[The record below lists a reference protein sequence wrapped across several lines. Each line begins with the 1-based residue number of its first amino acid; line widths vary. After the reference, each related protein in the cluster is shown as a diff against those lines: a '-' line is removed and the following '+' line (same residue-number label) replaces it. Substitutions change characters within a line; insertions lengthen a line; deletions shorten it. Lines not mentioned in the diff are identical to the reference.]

1 MSTIIQIKRSSGS
14 AAPSTSDLLVGEMAY
29 AQDASANGASG
40 VLYIESVNSSGAAS
54 IDAIGGKKYTAAVDG
69 ATNANTA
76 SAIVKRDASGNFS
89 AGTITADL
97 TGDVTG
103 QVSDISNHDTSD
115 LAEGS
120 NLYFT
125 TARGDANFAS
135 NLAASDTSDL
145 AEGSNLYYTDTRAR
159 NAISVSG
166 DLSYDPA
173 TGVISYDDSAMS
185 IAQFDTDDLAEGE
198 SNLYFTTGRVESA
211 VDDYVSGGTGLSYNL
226 GQLSLDDTAV
236 TAGSYGSADEVATFT
251 VDAQGRLTAAGSTT
265 IDITASQVSDFNSA
279 VDNEIDSYLEGG
291 VGLSYGGG
299 VIDLDD
305 TAVTAGSYGSS
316 TAIPTFTVDAQG
328 RLTAAGEASISTDLG
343 VAADTGSDTIALG
356 SDTLTFSGGTGVTT
370 SVSNGEVSIGI
381 GQDVGTTADVTFN
394 DVTVNGTLS
403 SDDITATTVTIAG
416 NLTVT
421 GTTTTVNS
429 TTISVTDPL
438 IFVGNDNDSTDAVDL
453 GIFGMYD
460 STGSQDQYAGLFR
473 DSSDGKWKLFKDLE
487 TAPTTTVNVSGTGY
501 TVATLVANLEGSL
514 SGGTVSGLSAAI
526 GVADGGTGV
535 QSLTANGVL
544 FGNGTSGI
552 QATAVGS
559 AGQVL
564 TSGGSGVAPSF
575 GNIDGGTY

>member
-29 AQDASANGASG
+29 AQDAAANGASG

-69 ATNANTA
+69 ATADNTA
-76 SAIVKRDASGNFS
+76 SAIVKRDAFGNFA
-89 AGTITADL
+89 AGEITADL
-97 TGDVTG
+97 QGNVTGDVTG
-103 QVSDISNHDTSD
+103 TVSDISNHNTDGLT
-115 LAEGS
+115 EGSS

-125 TARGDANFAS
+125 DS
-135 NLAASDTSDL
+135 
-145 AEGSNLYYTDTRAR
+145 RAR

-185 IAQFDTDDLAEGE
+185 IAQFDTDDLAEGTN
-198 SNLYFTTGRVESA
+198 NLYFTTGRV
-211 VDDYVSGGTGLSYNL
+211 DDHLSGGTGVSYSNGEISI
-226 GQLSLDDTAV
+226 GQDVGTSANVSFNQV
-236 TAGSYGSADEVATFT
+236 TADLVGDVTGTVSSLSNHDTDSLSEGASNLYFT
-251 VDAQGRLTAAGSTT
+251 TARAETA
-265 IDITASQVSDFNSA
+265 IDGHVS
-279 VDNEIDSYLEGG
+279 GG
-291 VGLSYGGG
+291 VGLTYNAGTL
-299 VIDLDD
+299 DLDN

-370 SVSNGEVSIGI
+370 SVSNGEVTIGI

>member
-29 AQDASANGASG
+29 AQDAAANGASG

-69 ATNANTA
+69 ATADNTA
-76 SAIVKRDASGNFS
+76 SAIVKRDAFGNFA
-89 AGTITADL
+89 AGEITADL
-97 TGDVTG
+97 QGNVTGDVTG
-103 QVSDISNHDTSD
+103 TVSDISNHNTDGLS
-115 LAEGS
+115 EGSS

-125 TARGDANFAS
+125 DS
-135 NLAASDTSDL
+135 
-145 AEGSNLYYTDTRAR
+145 RAR

-166 DLSYDPA
+166 DLSYDAA

-185 IAQFDTDDLAEGE
+185 IAQFDTDDLAEGT
-198 SNLYFTTGRVESA
+198 SNLYFTTARVDSHL
-211 VDDYVSGGTGLSYNL
+211 SGGTGVTYSNGEISI
-226 GQLSLDDTAV
+226 GQSVGTTDNVSFGTV
-236 TAGSYGSADEVATFT
+236 TAD
-251 VDAQGRLTAAGSTT
+251 LTGDVTGT
-265 IDITASQVSDFNSA
+265 VSDISNHSTDALSEGSSNLYFTTA
-279 VDNEIDSYLEGG
+279 RAETAIDGHVSGG
-291 VGLSYGGG
+291 VGLTYTAGT
-299 VIDLDD
+299 IDLDN

-370 SVSNGEVSIGI
+370 SVSNGGVTIGI

-394 DVTVNGTLS
+394 DVTVNGTLH

-429 TTISVTDPL
+429 TTLSVTDPL

>member
-54 IDAIGGKKYTAAVDG
+54 IDAIGGKKFTAAVDA

-103 QVSDISNHDTSD
+103 TVSSIANHDTDALS
-115 LAEGS
+115 EGSS

-125 TARGDANFAS
+125 DS
-135 NLAASDTSDL
+135 
-145 AEGSNLYYTDTRAR
+145 RAR

-185 IAQFDTDDLAEGE
+185 IAQFDTDDLAEGT
-198 SNLYFTTGRVESA
+198 SNLYFTTARVDSHL
-211 VDDYVSGGTGLSYNL
+211 SGGTGVSYSNGEISI
-226 GQLSLDDTAV
+226 GQDVGTGANVSFNQV
-236 TAGSYGSADEVATFT
+236 TADLVGDVTGTVSSLSNHDTDDLAEGSNLYFT
-251 VDAQGRLTAAGSTT
+251 TARAETA
-265 IDITASQVSDFNSA
+265 IDGHVS
-279 VDNEIDSYLEGG
+279 GG
-291 VGLSYGGG
+291 VGLTYTAGT
-299 VIDLDD
+299 IDLDN

-356 SDTLTFSGGTGVTT
+356 SDTLTFSGGTGVST
-370 SVSNGEVSIGI
+370 SVSNGEVTIGI

-394 DVTVNGTLS
+394 DVTVNGTLH